1 MVLKAV
7 SEEMSQLKVANEPE
21 TRLASRYEYSGR
33 TCLCSVVLQAVLL
46 GDVEVVIPALVL
58 GHLDVP
64 GPGGG
69 GGGGGVDVQ
78 GDGHTGGAGRHPH
91 VLPGVVATDDRR
103 GGEPGNTDYEPSF
116 VK

>member
-1 MVLKAV
+1 MI
-7 SEEMSQLKVANEPE
+7 
-21 TRLASRYEYSGR
+21 
-33 TCLCSVVLQAVLL
+33 LQAVLL
-46 GDVEVVIPALVL
+46 GDDEVVIPALVL

-69 GGGGGVDVQ
+69 GGGGVDVQ
-78 GDGHTGGAGRHPH
+78 GDGHTCGTGRHPH

-116 VK
+116 VKGRQ